1 MFPSTVFRQ
10 AYDQLV
16 NDDSRHASRRY
27 LAILEWA
34 AMNSES
40 AMESSLRQLLDLDEE
55 LDFDRLIEMSEF
67 PVPKPLDINIPLPDM
82 AAYDELLEE
91 VAV

>member
-1 MFPSTVFRQ
+1 MS
-10 AYDQLV
+10 
-16 NDDSRHASRRY
+16 
-27 LAILEWA
+27 
-34 AMNSES
+34 
-40 AMESSLRQLLDLDEE
+40 DEE
-55 LDFDRLIEMSEF
+55 LDFDRLIEMSEC